1 MVGRN
6 QKGQILIE
14 SVVLMT
20 LFVSLIF
27 VLQNIIVRHQQ
38 NMNQIRL
45 STELN
50 RGYKNE
56 ITSTKFKNQS
66 AK

>member
-14 SVVLMT
+14 SIFLMFM
-20 LFVSLIF
+20 FVSVMFILQGLITT
-27 VLQNIIVRHQQ
+27 HQKA
-38 NMNQIRL
+38 MTKIKL
-45 STELN
+45 SKEIK

-56 ITSTKFKNQS
+56 N
-66 AK
+66 

>member
-14 SVVLMT
+14 SIVLMFM
-20 LFVSLIF
+20 FVSLMFI
-27 VLQNIIVRHQQ
+27 LQNIILTHQKS
-38 NMNQIRL
+38 MAKIKL
-45 STELN
+45 SKEIK

-56 ITSTKFKNQS
+56 I
-66 AK
+66 